1 MSFSLNCQ
9 QYNNAFLPKRLGNW
23 CVPPRNGVKGP

>member
-23 CVPPRNGVKGP
+23 CALRSG